1 MASPKRRISAS
12 NGGVAAYRL
21 DQVIV
26 EGVAELK
33 AVCLASQGMQDAFMS
48 ADSRNARCRYVL
60 HPPGKRQKA
69 SSARSIRSVSTF
81 STTARVAEIAGR
93 MVLAKNEAAASL
105 PR

>member
-1 MASPKRRISAS
+1 MKVSGDSSPPQARWTSAHAMAKAGTPVALDGGEQLLKR
-12 NGGVAAYRL
+12 
-21 DQVIV
+21 
-26 EGVAELK
+26 
-33 AVCLASQGMQDAFMS
+33 CLQWTP
-48 ADSRNARCRYVL
+48 
-60 HPPGKRQKA
+60 HPTGNRQKA

>member
-1 MASPKRRISAS
+1 MSVSNLSVATYRI
-12 NGGVAAYRL
+12 

-33 AVCLASQGMQDAFMS
+33 AVCLASQAMQDAFMS

-60 HPPGKRQKA
+60 HAPGKPQKA